1 VSRRPRELPFPL
13 SERAF
18 TAGEAQLAGVTRGR
32 TRHVSLAAPSRGL
45 RVHGIPASVEEA
57 ARAVALVLPAPW
69 AYSHQTAARLLR
81 LPVPVPWHPGEPLS
95 VMRPSTSTRVRR
107 RGVRGQRGLES
118 RDVTSVRGLPVTGFV
133 SAWCDLAGQLGLDDL
148 VILGDAVL
156 ARRRVGLD
164 AFTSA
169 VEERRHGRWVT
180 RIRRALPLLRV
191 GSGSPMETRTRL
203 VFARGGLPEPEL
215 NGDVFDD
222 FGEWVARGDFVWRQ
236 ARVVGEYE
244 GDYHRTERRQWQ
256 HDIARTRILED
267 LGWRVVRIT
276 ADDVRD
282 PRRAAALVARLA
294 RWVGP

>member
-1 VSRRPRELPFPL
+1 MHR
-13 SERAF
+13 
-18 TAGEAQLAGVTRGR
+18 
-32 TRHVSLAAPSRGL
+32 
-45 RVHGIPASVEEA
+45 IPGSVEEE
-57 ARAVALVLPAPW
+57 ARAVALVLPAPL

-81 LPVPVPWHPGEPLS
+81 LPVPVPWHPGESLS
-95 VMRPSTSTRVRR
+95 VMRPSTSTRLRR

-180 RIRRALPLLRV
+180 RIRRALSLLRV

-236 ARVVGEYE
+236 ARVVGKYE
-244 GDYHRTERRQWQ
+244 GAHHRTRAATVA
-256 HDIARTRILED
+256 ARHRPD
-267 LGWRVVRIT
+267 P
-276 ADDVRD
+276 D
-282 PRRAAALVARLA
+282 PRGPRVAGRADHCRRRPRPAAGGGARRPA
-294 RWVGP
+294 GEVGGPLTTGHPWFSPGSPRRHC